1 MYILSPSLSP
11 FLLFSLSLSPFPPP
25 PLSLSLSLS
34 FFFSLPPSLLSPDD
48 ADESYDDQNLP
59 FRKTQS
65 MRATANRRIQI
76 VDSLRQRRLSNSS
89 LDREPMK
96 PSQFKNE
103 DDLTRNFQIQREW
116 QVYVKM
122 DKRVPGTK

>member
-1 MYILSPSLSP
+1 MLSNQCAFSLSFSLSPS
-11 FLLFSLSLSPFPPP
+11 
-25 PLSLSLSLS
+25 
-34 FFFSLPPSLLSPDD
+34 PPSDD
-48 ADESYDDQNLP
+48 GDESYDDHNLP

-103 DDLTRNFQIQREW
+103 DALTRNFQIQREW
-116 QVYVKM
+116 QVYVRM